1 MATTLSRSQIV
12 RFADFE
18 LDLRS
23 GELCHHGNRLLLPD
37 QPFRLLAILLRERGS
52 LVTREDLRRELWPE
66 GTFVDFER
74 SLNAAVKR
82 LREALGDSATAPRFI
97 ETLPRRGYRFIAAVD
112 DTDLPA
118 IAAAAAAALG

>member
-12 RFADFE
+12 WFDDFE

-23 GELCHHGNRLLLPD
+23 GELSHHGNRLLLPD
-37 QPFRLLAILLRERGS
+37 QPFRLLTILLRERGS

-74 SLNAAVKR
+74 N
-82 LREALGDSATAPRFI
+82 
-97 ETLPRRGYRFIAAVD
+97 
-112 DTDLPA
+112 
-118 IAAAAAAALG
+118 